1 MIKIIKDELI
11 ANILHLTQKKD
22 LSDNDIYTLKA
33 DALLAVCMI
42 EELEKDK
49 AGLLRSCKDLAK
61 QRNELRKSDEA
72 RKAGGKG

>member
-11 ANILHLTQKKD
+11 ANILHLTRKKE

-33 DALLAVCMI
+33 DALLAVCLI

-49 AGLLRSCKDLAK
+49 IGLLKSCKDLAK
-61 QRNELRKSDEA
+61 QRNELRKQEGTDQNTSLS
-72 RKAGGKG
+72 